1 MFNMIWKLPRLS
13 GNCPGCL
20 KSFQNSVVALC
31 SDCNCTTNA
40 TQSNSRNAHKSDNK
54 QTNKGNKNTF
64 TTPYWKEDIRH
75 PRNNCENL
83 KNMRKHEHCIIWHNW
98 NIIAM
103 HWYCYSSCDSWETV
117 VALVGLSENW
127 KWLLPLPNIV
137 YQLLHEMPPAWEW
150 HAFL

>member
-54 QTNKGNKNTF
+54 QRQQKHIHHPLLKRGYS
-64 TTPYWKEDIRH
+64 TPKKQLWKPEKYEKTRALYH
-75 PRNNCENL
+75 L
-83 KNMRKHEHCIIWHNW
+83 TQLEHY
-98 NIIAM
+98 
-103 HWYCYSSCDSWETV
+103 WYCYSSCDSWETV

-137 YQLLHEMPPAWEW
+137 YQLLHEMPPAGEW